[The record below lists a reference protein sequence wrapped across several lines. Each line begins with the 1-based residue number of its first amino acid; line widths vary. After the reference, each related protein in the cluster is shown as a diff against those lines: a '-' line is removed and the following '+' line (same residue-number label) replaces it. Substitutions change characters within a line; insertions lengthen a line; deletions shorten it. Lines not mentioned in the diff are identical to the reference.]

1 MFCEQSA
8 TCRVDSVRSKITR
21 ASGGREGGV
30 GSSCRT
36 EEGKLAGEH
45 EILQERQVVVAVA
58 PSGQPDG
65 RSRSAARPIIPRV
78 PELSLPT
85 KSNCL
90 KSHERPFQIIKVLAL
105 QWKIRTTGEFTQ
117 S

>member
-1 MFCEQSA
+1 MQSRFCKKQNN
-8 TCRVDSVRSKITR
+8 TGF
-21 ASGGREGGV
+21 GGPEGGGV
-30 GSSCRT
+30 GSRCRT

-78 PELSLPT
+78 PELSSPT
-85 KSNCL
+85 KSSCL
-90 KSHERPFQIIKVLAL
+90 KSHERPFQIIKVFGLK
-105 QWKIRTTGEFTQ
+105 WKIRTTGEFTQ